1 MSQPMTAK
9 HKRMISILIPAY
21 NEEAALPLLHERRA
35 GVIDTL
41 EEYAFE
47 ILVVND
53 GSSDG
58 TLEVLRRLR
67 EQDPRVC
74 YVNLSRNY
82 GKETAM
88 TCGMDYARGDALII
102 MDADLQHPPEK
113 IPEMIRYW
121 ECGYDDVY
129 AKRMSRKNE
138 SKLKAWCA
146 ETFYRLLQRSTKVNI
161 YPNVGDF
168 RLLDRRCVNAIR
180 QLRENQRYTKGMYSW
195 IGYHKKEILFE
206 VGDRVAGESKWS
218 FRGLLGLAVEGLTSF
233 STAPLRL
240 AAWLGGVVSAFAF
253 LYLIIILIKALAV
266 GDPVAGYPSMM
277 CVILF
282 IGGIQLICLG
292 IIGEYLG
299 RVFNESK
306 RRPLYFVD
314 EYNGVKERNEPGEAY
329 SKEPRSL

>member
-1 MSQPMTAK
+1 MDQMK
-9 HKRMISILIPAY
+9 KKMISILVPAY
-21 NEEAALPLLHERRA
+21 NEEASLPLLYARLTD
-35 GVIDTL
+35 VLDTL
-41 EEYAFE
+41 VDYDFE

-53 GSSDG
+53 GSRDG
-58 TLEVLRRLR
+58 TLEVLRELR
-67 EQDPRVC
+67 EKDERVC

-88 TCGMDYARGDALII
+88 TCGMDYIRGDAVII

-113 IPEMIRYW
+113 IPEMVHYW

-129 AKRMSRKNE
+129 AKRKGRENE
-138 SKLKAWCA
+138 SRLKAVCA
-146 ETFYRLLQRSTKVNI
+146 ETFYKLLQKSAKVNI

-206 VGDRVAGESKWS
+206 VGDRAAGASKFS
-218 FRGLLGLAVEGLTSF
+218 FKSLFNLALEGLTSF
-233 STAPLRL
+233 TTAPLRL
-240 AAWLGGVVSAFAF
+240 AAWLGGVVSFCAFI
-253 LYLIIILIKALAV
+253 YLFIVLIKALLI

-314 EYNGVKERNEPGEAY
+314 EYNGEKEKNEPGEVYA
-329 SKEPRSL
+329 KGMRDR

>member
-1 MSQPMTAK
+1 MSQTNK
-9 HKRMISILIPAY
+9 KMISILIPAY
-21 NEEAALPLLHERRA
+21 NEEASLPMLYERLTA
-35 GVIDTL
+35 VIDTL
-41 EEYAFE
+41 TDYDVEM
-47 ILVVND
+47 LVVND
-53 GSSDG
+53 GSRDG
-58 TLEVLRRLR
+58 TLEVLRSLR
-67 EQDPRVC
+67 EKDSRVC

-88 TCGMDYARGDALII
+88 TCGMDYIRGDAVII

-113 IPEMIRYW
+113 IPEMVHYW

-129 AKRMSRKNE
+129 AKRMGRENE
-138 SKLKAWCA
+138 SRLKAVCA
-146 ETFYRLLQRSTKVNI
+146 ETFYKILQRSTKVNI

-206 VGDRVAGESKWS
+206 VGDRAAGESKFS
-218 FRGLLGLAVEGLTSF
+218 FKSLFSLALEGLTSF
-233 STAPLRL
+233 TTAPLRL
-240 AAWLGGVVSAFAF
+240 AAWLGGIVSACAF
-253 LYLIIILIKALAV
+253 VYLLIVLIKALLV

-314 EYNGVKERNEPGEAY
+314 EYNGEKEMNEPGEVYA
-329 SKEPRSL
+329 KGKRDR